1 MFFSLLLT
9 FPFRGGILSSAH
21 KFKLLKQ
28 RKLEMPVTDILEQN
42 CRLYGNDVCLVEIN
56 PELKDSQRITWREY
70 DLMQPTPSP
79 YHRRESTWSIFN
91 EKANRFA
98 NLLTS
103 RGIKKGDNLFISSVN
118 EEKLKTKLPY
128 IEKVTVKRKL
138 PGTYTLKVTD
148 AAEYVCYLS
157 GDKYYPVS
165 KSGRV
170 LSEAA
175 EKPEGIPE
183 ISAGGLTL
191 KVGHKLIFAKEK
203 TETTLDEIF
212 ASAEK
217 TKLKIT
223 KIDITDELAIT
234 VGVDGRFTVNLG
246 TSNYTDKKFA
256 HLAGMI
262 KNMDETAKGK
272 INLSMWTPTNT
283 EGSFVSSDSGG

>member
-1 MFFSLLLT
+1 M
-9 FPFRGGILSSAH
+9 
-21 KFKLLKQ
+21 
-28 RKLEMPVTDILEQN
+28 
-42 CRLYGNDVCLVEIN
+42 
-56 PELKDSQRITWREY
+56 
-70 DLMQPTPSP
+70 
-79 YHRRESTWSIFN
+79 
-91 EKANRFA
+91 
-98 NLLTS
+98 
-103 RGIKKGDNLFISSVN
+103 
-118 EEKLKTKLPY
+118 
-128 IEKVTVKRKL
+128 
-138 PGTYTLKVTD
+138 TD

-170 LSEAA
+170 LSEVS

-203 TETTLDEIF
+203 TETTLNEIF
-212 ASAEK
+212 VSAEK

-234 VGVDGRFTVNLG
+234 VGIDGRFTVNFG

-283 EGSFVSSDSGG
+283 EGSFVSSVSGG

>member
-1 MFFSLLLT
+1 MNTNNRDDEFLRKRKARQRKIRRRRIKVFLVLLFVLAV
-9 FPFRGGILSSAH
+9 GVGVILSLTVFFKIESISASGSS
-21 KFKLLKQ
+21 KYSA
-28 RKLEMPVTDILEQN
+28 EQ
-42 CRLYGNDVCLVEIN
+42 I
-56 PELKDSQRITWREY
+56 ITA
-70 DLMQPTPSP
+70 T
-79 YHRRESTWSIFN
+79 
-91 EKANRFA
+91 
-98 NLLTS
+98 
-103 RGIKKGDNLFISSVN
+103 GIKKGDNLFISSVN

-170 LSEAA
+170 LSEVS

-203 TETTLDEIF
+203 NETTLNEIF

-283 EGSFVSSDSGG
+283 EGSFVSSVSGG

>member
-1 MFFSLLLT
+1 MNTNNRNDEFLRKRKARQRKIRRRRIKVFLVLLFVLAV
-9 FPFRGGILSSAH
+9 GVGVILSLTVFFKIESISASGSS
-21 KFKLLKQ
+21 KYSA
-28 RKLEMPVTDILEQN
+28 EQ
-42 CRLYGNDVCLVEIN
+42 I
-56 PELKDSQRITWREY
+56 IAAT
-70 DLMQPTPSP
+70 
-79 YHRRESTWSIFN
+79 
-91 EKANRFA
+91 
-98 NLLTS
+98 
-103 RGIKKGDNLFISSVN
+103 GIKKGDNLFISSVN
-118 EEKLKTKLPY
+118 EEKRKLPY

-138 PGTYTLKVTD
+138 PAEYIIKVTD

-170 LSEAA
+170 LSEVS

-191 KVGHKLIFAKEK
+191 KVGQKLTFAKEK
-203 TETTLDEIF
+203 TETTLNEIF

-234 VGVDGRFTVNLG
+234 VGIDGRFTVNFG
-246 TSNYTDKKFA
+246 TSNYIDKKFA

-283 EGSFVSSDSGG
+283 EGSFVSSVSGG